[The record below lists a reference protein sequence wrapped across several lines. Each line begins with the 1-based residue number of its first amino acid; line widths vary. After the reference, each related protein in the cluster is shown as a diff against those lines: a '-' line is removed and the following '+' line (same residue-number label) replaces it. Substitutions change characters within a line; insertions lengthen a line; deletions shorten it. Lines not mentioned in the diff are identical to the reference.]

1 MEPSEKFTENFF
13 EATTSHRTSKPD
25 EEEIPREPRTRSYP
39 TDTRISLPDVETDG
53 GIGIWEAMALRRSVR
68 QYKPDPITIEQLSR
82 LLWAAQG
89 VTAKR
94 GETTLRTAPSAGAL
108 VPCETY
114 VIVKNVEGLE
124 PGSYH
129 LNIDDWALEL
139 LKAGD
144 VSAELTEACLGQKFA
159 GQTPVVIASTVIAGR
174 FLWRYKKR
182 GMRYAF
188 TDLGHIGQNIA
199 LAAAAMGMGC
209 CAIGAFYDDE
219 VAKII
224 GHKNDEHSVYLNPVG
239 FPAE

>member
-1 MEPSEKFTENFF
+1 MEPSKKFTEDFF
-13 EATTSHRTSKPD
+13 EATASHRARKPD
-25 EEEIPREPRTRSYP
+25 KEEITREPRTRSYP
-39 TDTRISLPDVETDG
+39 SGARVALPDVKPEG
-53 GIGIWEAMALRRSVR
+53 GMAIWEAMALRRSIR
-68 QYKPDPITIEQLSR
+68 KYKPDSITMEQLSR

-89 VTAKR
+89 VTEKR
-94 GETTLRTAPSAGAL
+94 GEITLRTAPSAGAL
-108 VPCETY
+108 APCETY

-129 LNIDDWALEL
+129 LNVDDWALEL
-139 LKAGD
+139 VKAGE
-144 VSAELTEACLGQKFA
+144 VSAELVEACLGQKFV

-174 FLWRYKKR
+174 FLWRYRKR
-182 GMRYAF
+182 GIRYAF

-209 CAIGAFYDDE
+209 CAVGAFYDDE

-224 GHKNDEHSVYLNPVG
+224 GHRNDEHSVYLNPVG